1 MAADLFLGI
10 DVGTS
15 GVKVLLVDS
24 NGRVVDHQDE
34 SYPLLEPRPL
44 WAEQDPEAWWR
55 ATARALRKLSERQP
69 LKRRL
74 AAVGLAGQMHGSVF
88 LDGRD
93 RVVRP
98 ALIWCDQR
106 TGPEA
111 AEIERA
117 VGSEKLRRITG
128 NPLFTGFTAPKVRWL
143 QKHEPA
149 NYRRTARLFLPKDYI
164 RYRLTGTAASEVTD
178 NSGTGFFDVNRRNW
192 SPEIMAAAGV
202 PDRWLPPV
210 LESPA
215 LAGQVS
221 PEAARRTGLP
231 AGCPVAAGAGD
242 QAASGVGNGVVRP
255 GVVSATLGTSGVV
268 FAYSERIRR
277 DPAGR
282 IHTMCHA
289 VPGAWHLMG
298 VTLAAGGALRWYR
311 DAFCPAEK
319 AEAQR
324 RRIDPY
330 EIMTAAAGRIPAG
343 ADGLLFLPYLNGERT
358 PHANPMARAV
368 FFGATSRHTRA
379 HFTRAVLEGVTFAL
393 RDSLEIMKDLKLP
406 LREVRLSGGG
416 ARSALWCQM
425 QADNFQ
431 ALCRRTVN
439 PDTTALGAAI
449 LAACGAGAFASVA
462 EGCAGM
468 VRTGR
473 TFRPEPAAG
482 RRYREAYRIF
492 KALYPALAPYFDRAA
507 GLEV

>member
-24 NGRVVDHQDE
+24 NGRVVDQQDE

-55 ATARALRKLSERQP
+55 ATARALKKVSERQP
-69 LKRRL
+69 LNKRL

-93 RVVRP
+93 RMVRP
-98 ALIWCDQR
+98 ALLWCDQR
-106 TGPEA
+106 TGAEA
-111 AEIERA
+111 AEIETA
-117 VGSEKLRRITG
+117 VGPEKLRRITG

-143 QKHEPA
+143 QKHEPD

-164 RYRLTGTAASEVTD
+164 RYRLTGIAASEVTD
-178 NSGTGFFDVNRRNW
+178 NSGTGFFDIRKRNW
-192 SPEIMAAAGV
+192 SAEITAAAGV

-215 LAGQVS
+215 IAGKVS
-221 PEAARRTGLP
+221 PTAAGRTGLP

-268 FAYSERIRR
+268 FAYSDRLRR

-311 DAFCPAEK
+311 DTFCPAEK

-324 RRIDPY
+324 KQTDPY
-330 EIMTAAAGRIPAG
+330 EIMTAAAGRVPAG
-343 ADGLLFLPYLNGERT
+343 AGGLIFLPYLNGERT
-358 PHANPMARAV
+358 PHANPLARAV
-368 FFGATSRHTRA
+368 FFGATSRHTRDY
-379 HFTRAVLEGVTFAL
+379 FTRAVLEGVTFAL
-393 RDSLEIMKDLKLP
+393 RDSLEMMKGLKLP
-406 LREVRLSGGG
+406 VREVRLSGGG
-416 ARSALWCQM
+416 ARSRLWCQM

-431 ALCRRTVN
+431 VVCRRTVN

-449 LAACGAGAFASVA
+449 LAACGSGTFASVA
-462 EGCAGM
+462 DGCAGM

-473 TFRPEPAAG
+473 VFQPDPAVEK
-482 RRYREAYRIF
+482 RYKKAYLLF
-492 KALYPALAPYFDRAA
+492 DSLYPALADSFDRAA
-507 GLEV
+507 EIEL